1 MNNANAVVPMNKK
14 FSPWIAEEEL
24 LSALVQNRQKLT
36 TFIDEI
42 DPEFFNSNDCKSVF
56 KMTKLYF
63 EKYNSPPKKQVL
75 LSSVQKL
82 LATATKG
89 VSHTVINTVERI
101 FEREQM
107 TDNELQY
114 YHDELLKFIKTG
126 KIRDVIFEGINKI
139 DDPNS
144 FEDIQEKLKNAV
156 LWRVDEALGTD
167 ITNVKDRYAKQKE
180 LLESYVPS
188 PWSKLNA
195 VIGGGFFNKTLSCF
209 VAGTSVGKSI
219 ALDQVAFYAWSVL
232 HKNVLVVSLELS
244 EEIKSMRI
252 DSMFLDKFLGEL
264 PSKQKE
270 VEEAYSKIDT
280 NGKRLIIKEFPT
292 SSVSVRKVGNFISK
306 LSTYSDFKPEFI
318 VVDYGDL
325 LLPNSGKRE
334 SLYSDGGAVFEA
346 LRGLSYEFN
355 CPVVTATQ
363 FNRCISV
370 DCTVQLESGESV
382 KVTQLTVGS
391 KILGS
396 DGYVEVKHVYPIE
409 KKKGYKVTTKSGK
422 VIVCSSEHKFP
433 TKDGEKSISSGL
445 SVGTLLYTQ
454 QQNTTVED
462 YVLLVEEVGNVDMLD
477 IEVSGDHLF
486 FANGVLTHNSS
497 GEKTPS
503 EVNEY
508 DISESHKKIM
518 TLDTC
523 VAIVA
528 TPGMRAQGQACFK
541 TLKARMGVKDTVIPM
556 GVSYEYFKF
565 IE

>member
-1 MNNANAVVPMNKK
+1 MNSSSPVVPISKK

-36 TFIDEI
+36 TFIDEV
-42 DPEFFNSNDCKSVF
+42 DPEFFNSGDCKTVF

-63 EKYNSPPKKQVL
+63 EKYNAPPKKGVL

-82 LATATKG
+82 LASGTKG
-89 VSHTVINTVERI
+89 VNNTVLQTVERI
-101 FEREQM
+101 FEREQLS
-107 TDNELQY
+107 DSELQY

-139 DDPNS
+139 DDPNA

-156 LWRVDEALGTD
+156 LWRVDETLGTD
-167 ITNVKDRYAKQKE
+167 ITNVKERYARQKE
-180 LLESYVPS
+180 LLDSYVPS
-188 PWSKLNA
+188 PWSKLNSA
-195 VIGGGFFNKTLSCF
+195 IGGGFFNKTLSCF

-232 HKNVLVVSLELS
+232 RKNVLVVSLELS

-252 DSMFLDKFLGEL
+252 DSQFLEKFLGEL
-264 PSKQKE
+264 PSRQKE
-270 VEEAYSKIDT
+270 VEEAYSKINSD
-280 NGKRLIIKEFPT
+280 GKRLIIKEFPT
-292 SSVSVRKVGNFISK
+292 SSVSVRKVANFTSK
-306 LSTYSDFKPEFI
+306 LSTYSNFKPELI

-346 LRGLSYEFN
+346 LRGLAYEFN

-363 FNRCISV
+363 FNR
-370 DCTVQLESGESV
+370 
-382 KVTQLTVGS
+382 
-391 KILGS
+391 
-396 DGYVEVKHVYPIE
+396 
-409 KKKGYKVTTKSGK
+409 
-422 VIVCSSEHKFP
+422 
-433 TKDGEKSISSGL
+433 
-445 SVGTLLYTQ
+445 
-454 QQNTTVED
+454 N
-462 YVLLVEEVGNVDMLD
+462 
-477 IEVSGDHLF
+477 
-486 FANGVLTHNSS
+486 S

-541 TLKARMGVKDTVIPM
+541 TLKARMGVKDTVLPLS
-556 GVSYEYFKF
+556 VSYEYFKF
-565 IE
+565 TE